1 MEDGTRAMT
10 FEYQPEIQ
18 AQLLTHGVR
27 PLQGTRPALVF
38 RFLGELYRYELRRLK
53 AQRAAR
59 AFPPAEY
66 GARVIELRRRYA
78 LVSVPV
84 KYWTVPGTTPD
95 PEDVPLC

>member
-1 MEDGTRAMT
+1 MT
-10 FEYQPEIQ
+10 FEYQPEILD
-18 AQLLTHGVR
+18 QLLLHGIR
-27 PLQGTRPALVF
+27 PRPGTRPALIF

-53 AQRAAR
+53 ALRAAR

-66 GARVIELRRRYA
+66 GGRVIDLRRRYP

-84 KYWTVPGTTPD
+84 KYWTVPGTPAD